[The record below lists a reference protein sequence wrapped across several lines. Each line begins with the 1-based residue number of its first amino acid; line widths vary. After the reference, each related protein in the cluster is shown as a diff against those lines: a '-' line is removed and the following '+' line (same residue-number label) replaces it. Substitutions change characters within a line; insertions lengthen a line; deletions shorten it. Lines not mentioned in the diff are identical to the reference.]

1 MKKYTVGIPDEE
13 FIRGKV
19 PMTKEEIRI
28 LTLAKARIGR
38 GDLVADIGAGTG
50 SISCEAALQATD
62 GKVFAIERKAEGIEL
77 IKANAEEFG
86 IENLHIIQ
94 AEAPEGMEQL
104 PQLDRAI
111 IGGSGSHLEPI
122 LDQLDE
128 LLKPEGNTFILQQ
141 PVVSFGKAVV
151 ADQLDE
157 LLKPEGR
164 IILNCITVQT
174 LMQCLNYMRSKENY
188 SYETIQV
195 QVNHWE
201 QVGPYDMAKAA
212 NPIFIVTCVKNK

>member
-1 MKKYTVGIPDEE
+1 MKKYSVGIPDEE

-38 GDLVADIGAGTG
+38 EDMVADIGAGTG

-62 GKVFAIERKAEGIEL
+62 GKVFAIERKPEGIEL
-77 IKANAEEFG
+77 IKANAEKFG

-111 IGGSGSHLEPI
+111 IGGSGSHLKPI
-122 LDQLDE
+122 LDQLD
-128 LLKPEGNTFILQQ
+128 K
-141 PVVSFGKAVV
+141 
-151 ADQLDE
+151 

-174 LMQCLNYMRSKENY
+174 LMQCLNYMRTKENY
-188 SYETIQV
+188 TYETIQV

-212 NPIFIVTCVKNK
+212 NPIFIVTCIKNK

>member
-1 MKKYTVGIPDEE
+1 MKKYSVGIPDEE

-62 GKVFAIERKAEGIEL
+62 GKVFAIERKPEGIEL
-77 IKANAEEFG
+77 IKANAEKFG

-104 PQLDRAI
+104 PQLDKAI
-111 IGGSGSHLEPI
+111 IGGSGSHLKPI
-122 LDQLDE
+122 L
-128 LLKPEGNTFILQQ
+128 
-141 PVVSFGKAVV
+141 
-151 ADQLDE
+151 DQLDE

-174 LMQCLNYMRSKENY
+174 LMQCLNYMRTKENY

>member
-1 MKKYTVGIPDEE
+1 MKKYSVGIPDEE

-62 GKVFAIERKAEGIEL
+62 GKVFAIERKPEGIEL
-77 IKANAEEFG
+77 IKANAEKFG

-104 PQLDRAI
+104 PQLDSAI

-122 LDQLDE
+122 L
-128 LLKPEGNTFILQQ
+128 
-141 PVVSFGKAVV
+141 
-151 ADQLDE
+151 DQLDE

-174 LMQCLNYMRSKENY
+174 LMQCLNYMRTKENY

-212 NPIFIVTCVKNK
+212 NPIFIVTCIKNK